1 MNASFISECSNAVKA
16 FHIWL
21 MLKKKRS
28 MDHYIIVWHLICSTH
43 SNIPPHTLHTVFKDS
58 AVEREGW
65 GMWGGGWRLPPDTPR
80 VTELNKDWLFNNT
93 EQSIPL
99 RLTDSSLRLFHLWTT
114 VPTSSRVPSS
124 APFHM
129 LSWVE
134 QGGTSKSLKYCLH
147 IKGIKTIR

>member
-1 MNASFISECSNAVKA
+1 MQALSVSVVMLWRLFTFDWC
-16 FHIWL
+16 
-21 MLKKKRS
+21 LKKKKHGPLHNCMTSHMFHTFQYTTTHTSHSRS
-28 MDHYIIVWHLICSTH
+28 RFCSW
-43 SNIPPHTLHTVFKDS
+43 
-58 AVEREGW
+58 EG
-65 GMWGGGWRLPPDTPR
+65 GMGEGEGGWRLPPDTPR

-124 APFHM
+124 APFHR

-134 QGGTSKSLKYCLH
+134 QGGSKSLKYCLH